1 MHASRT
7 FSKFQ
12 RRTNIAL
19 SEKTLQSFMVKS
31 DIIVPRCLDEL
42 FPFRRKNAFDVLSSI
57 LEIVFNRG
65 SVITVC
71 GTCVSI
77 VVNFAGSTFYADVAN
92 FQMEIYIF
100 FFFLSADSYRGER

>member
-1 MHASRT
+1 MQNSVSVVLNKMKHQRSLSVKTMHASRT

-57 LEIVFNRG
+57 LGTVFNRG
-65 SVITVC
+65 SMIRC
-71 GTCVSI
+71 AALA
-77 VVNFAGSTFYADVAN
+77 FP
-92 FQMEIYIF
+92 
-100 FFFLSADSYRGER
+100 LL